1 MPEGFS
7 RLHFVGIGGAGMSGI
22 AMIMLSQGIEVSG
35 TDIRETDTIRDL
47 RGRGARI
54 EIGHSRGAIGAPD
67 ALIVTGA
74 VAEDNPEVLEA
85 RDRGIPVV
93 HRAVALARLTE
104 EYELVAVA
112 GAHGKTTSTS
122 MIVSALRE
130 LGRDVGFVNG
140 GVIKS
145 LGTSAMPGTD
155 KVFVIEADESD
166 GSFLLYRTSTVLIT
180 NVDPDHL
187 DHFGTAEA
195 FKDAFVQFAVS
206 ARSSVVISADDAG
219 ALEITP
225 RIDAG
230 KVTSFGVDQNADI
243 RITGIESGPVVSF
256 DLHWRGE
263 EFAVTLGVPGI
274 HNAVNAAGAFGV
286 LMRLGIS
293 PDEAIGA
300 LSRFEG
306 AERRFDLKGEI
317 GGVRVYD
324 DFAHHPTEVK
334 AALLGARAAS
344 RGGRVIPI
352 FQPHLFSRTRLMADR
367 FARIFEEFADHTIVV
382 PIYPAR
388 EEPIP
393 GVTGELIV
401 NELEDPARG
410 EYCEDWDSAVERAA
424 KLAVPGDLLIPMGGG
439 DIYRII
445 PALLSALGDRFG
457 TKS

>member
-1 MPEGFS
+1 MPDHFS
-7 RLHFVGIGGAGMSGI
+7 RLHFVGIGGTGMSGI
-22 AMIMLSQGIEVSG
+22 ALIMLSQGVEVTGS
-35 TDIRETDTIRDL
+35 DIRETDTVRDL

-54 EIGHSRGAIGAPD
+54 EIGHSRRAIGAPD
-67 ALIVTGA
+67 AVIVTGA

-93 HRAVALARLTE
+93 HRAVALAWLTGRF
-104 EYELVAVA
+104 ELVAVA

-166 GSFLLYRTSTVLIT
+166 GSFLLYKTSIVLIT

-187 DHFGTAEA
+187 DHFGSAEA
-195 FKDAFVQFAVS
+195 FKDAFVQFAGT
-206 ARSSVVISADDAG
+206 AISSIVISADDAG

-230 KVTSFGVDQNADI
+230 KVTSFGTSQKADV
-243 RITGIESGPVVSF
+243 RISGIESGPVVSF
-256 DLHWRGE
+256 DLHWRE
-263 EFAVTLGVPGI
+263 EDFPVRLRVPGI

-286 LMRLGIS
+286 LMRLGI
-293 PDEAIGA
+293 PPGDAIDA

-306 AERRFDLKGEI
+306 AERRFDLKGEV
-317 GGVRVYD
+317 GGVKVYD
-324 DFAHHPTEVK
+324 DFAHHPTEVR

-344 RGGRVIPI
+344 GGGRIIPI
-352 FQPHLFSRTRLMADR
+352 FQPHLFSRTQLMADQ

-401 NELEDPARG
+401 NELQDADRG
-410 EYCEDWDSAVERAA
+410 EYCLDWDSAVEAA
-424 KLAVPGDLLIPMGGG
+424 VRLAAPGDLLIPMGGG

-445 PALLSALGDRFG
+445 PGLLAGLEARFG
-457 TKS
+457 KQS